1 MCSLQANNTLFMSV
15 SFWERES
22 FQSWDY
28 IVVGAGLVG
37 LSTAVHLRQKQPSA
51 EVLVLERGVLPS
63 GASTKNAG
71 FACFGSL
78 TELVADIEKMG
89 EDKCLGL
96 VKKRWDGLQL
106 LRKMTG
112 DTAIDFQQNGGFEL
126 ISEREL
132 DCLAS
137 MDKVNRLLSPF
148 FGQNVYREDK
158 SMVAKFGFSSKHIR
172 TIVTNPFEGQLH
184 TGKMIRELYR
194 KATSLGVHVITGCEV
209 QSHTDLNAGA
219 ELSVRSIGGANEIV
233 FKARKVAF
241 CTNAF
246 ASKYFPQLDI
256 KPGRG
261 LVFVTEP
268 LEKVPFEGVFHMEDG
283 YYYFRNIANRILL
296 GGGRKLDFEGEATTD
311 FGINQMI
318 LERLQSLLSE
328 VIVPGSQLAVDQQW
342 SGIMAFGKTKVPI
355 VEKITDDVAVGVRLG
370 GMGVAI
376 GSLVGQELGDLLI
389 G

>member
-1 MCSLQANNTLFMSV
+1 MSF
-15 SFWERES
+15 SFWEKES

-28 IVVGAGLVG
+28 IVVGGGLVG
-37 LSTAVHLRQKQPSA
+37 LSTAIHLKQTLPSA
-51 EVLVLERGVLPS
+51 EVLVLERGVLPT

-78 TELVADIEKMG
+78 TELIADIEKMG
-89 EDKCLGL
+89 EEKCLAL

-112 DTAIDFQQNGGFEL
+112 DLAIDFQENGGFEL
-126 ISEREL
+126 ISDREM

-137 MDKVNRLLSPF
+137 MEKVNRLLSPF
-148 FGQNVYREDK
+148 FGQNVYKEDRGL
-158 SMVAKFGFSSKHIR
+158 VAKFGFSATQIR
-172 TIVTNPFEGQLH
+172 TVVANPFEGQLH
-184 TGKMIRELYR
+184 TGKMVRELYR
-194 KATSLGVHVITGCEV
+194 KATSLGVYVITGCEV
-209 QSHTDLNAGA
+209 LSHTTLNEGV
-219 ELSVRSIGGANEIV
+219 ELYVGSLGGGEIV

-268 LEKVPFEGVFHMEDG
+268 LKNVPFEGVFHMEYG
-283 YYYFRNIANRILL
+283 YYYFRNIAGRILF
-296 GGGRKLDFEGEATTD
+296 GGGRNLDFEGETTTEL
-311 FGINQMI
+311 GVNQLI
-318 LERLQSLLSE
+318 LDKLESLLRE
-328 VIVPGSQLAVDQQW
+328 VIVPGSQFKVDQQW

-355 VEKITDDVAVGVRLG
+355 VEKMTDDVAVGVRLG

-376 GSLVGQELGDLLI
+376 GSLVGKELADLLI
-389 G
+389 D

>member
-1 MCSLQANNTLFMSV
+1 MSF
-15 SFWERES
+15 SFWEKES

-28 IVVGAGLVG
+28 VVVGAGLVG
-37 LSTAVHLRQKQPSA
+37 LSTAIHLKQKLPSA
-51 EVLVLERGVLPS
+51 QVLVLERGLLPT

-78 TELVADIEKMG
+78 TELIADIEKMG
-89 EDKCLGL
+89 EDKCLAL

-126 ISEREL
+126 ISEREME
-132 DCLAS
+132 CLAS
-137 MDKVNRLLSPF
+137 MDRVNRLLSPF
-148 FGQNVYREDK
+148 FGQNVYTEDRGL
-158 SMVAKFGFSSKHIR
+158 VTKFGFSAKHIR
-172 TIVTNPFEGQLH
+172 TIVANPFEGQLH
-184 TGKMIRELYR
+184 TGKMVRELYR
-194 KATSLGVHVITGCEV
+194 KATLLGVHVITGCEV
-209 QSHTDLNAGA
+209 RSHAALNGA
-219 ELSVRSIGGANEIV
+219 VELSVSSAVGGNEIV
-233 FKARKVAF
+233 FKAGKVAF

-283 YYYFRNIANRILL
+283 YYYFRNIADRILL
-296 GGGRKLDFEGEATTD
+296 GGGRNVDFEGETTTD
-311 FGINQMI
+311 FGINQTI
-318 LERLQSLLSE
+318 LDKLQSLLSE
-328 VIVPGSQLAVDQQW
+328 VIAPGAQFKVDQQW
-342 SGIMAFGKTKVPI
+342 SGIMAFGRTKVPI

>member
-1 MCSLQANNTLFMSV
+1 MSF
-15 SFWERES
+15 SFWEKES

-28 IVVGAGLVG
+28 IVVGGGLVG
-37 LSTAVHLRQKQPSA
+37 LSTAIHLKQKQPSA
-51 EVLVLERGVLPS
+51 EVLILERGILPS

-78 TELVADIEKMG
+78 TELIADIEKMG
-89 EDKCLGL
+89 EDRCLDL
-96 VKKRWDGLQL
+96 VKKRWEGLQL

-112 DTAIDFQQNGGFEL
+112 DAAIDFQQNGGFEL
-126 ISEREL
+126 ISDREM

-137 MDKVNRLLSPF
+137 MDRVNRLLSPF
-148 FGQNVYREDK
+148 FRQNVYTEDR
-158 SMVAKFGFSSKHIR
+158 SLVAKFGFSNKHVR
-172 TIVTNPFEGQLH
+172 TIVANPFEGQLH
-184 TGKMIRELYR
+184 TGKMVRELYR
-194 KATSLGVHVITGCEV
+194 KATSLGVHVVTGCEV
-209 QSHTDLNAGA
+209 QSHTALNGGV
-219 ELSVRSIGGANEIV
+219 ELLVGSVGGGEIT
-233 FKARKVAF
+233 FKTRKVAF

-268 LEKVPFEGVFHMEDG
+268 AEKVPFEGVFHMEDG

-296 GGGRKLDFEGEATTD
+296 GGGRNLDFDGETTAD
-311 FGINQMI
+311 FGINQKI
-318 LERLQSLLSE
+318 LGKLQSLLSE
-328 VIVPGSQLAVDQQW
+328 VIVPGSQFKVDQQW

-355 VEKITDDVAVGVRLG
+355 VEKITDDIAVGVRLG

-376 GSLVGQELGDLLI
+376 GSLVGQQLGHLLAD
-389 G
+389 